1 MKFYFNCNNMTQA
14 KALLECGV
22 KNVLLS
28 YQYNK
33 KNFED
38 IAKMFKHTAVIA
50 GKIKNVDDYYSWV
63 DEHKWEADFFTQYDV
78 PMNMDITIKYW
89 EKLSNIVAPVL
100 TVNYLQHLSR
110 LSLNEGRTVVLGKM
124 GGNIEEDEQLR
135 KLPSQYFY
143 HGLAKGRWKDR
154 SISSINSSTWL
165 SGVRN
170 RKTDVW
176 DTQSVEF
183 GDKGRGDVTTLQHAI
198 GKYSEYLKECHIE
211 EKSLLL
217 GEYSALLKAPIALYY
232 KPMLSALGFSSENF
246 L

>member
-14 KALLECGV
+14 KALIECGV

-33 KNFED
+33 KNFEELSN
-38 IAKMFKHTAVIA
+38 MFKHTAVIA
-50 GKIKNVDDYYSWV
+50 GKINNVDDYYNWI
-63 DEHKWEADFFTQYDV
+63 DEHKWEADFFAQYDV

-89 EKLSNIVAPVL
+89 EKYSNIVAPVL

-135 KLPSQYFY
+135 KLPTQYNY
-143 HGLAKGRWKDR
+143 HGLAKGRWKNR
-154 SISSINSSTWL
+154 YISSINSSTWL

-176 DTQSVEF
+176 ESHSVEF
-183 GDKGRGDVTTLQHAI
+183 GIKGRGDVTTLRHAI
-198 GKYSEYLKECHIE
+198 GKYPMYLKECHIE
-211 EKSLLL
+211 EESLLS

-232 KPMLSALGFSSENF
+232 KPMLSALGVASENF

>member
-1 MKFYFNCNNMTQA
+1 MTQA
-14 KALLECGV
+14 NALLECGV

-38 IAKMFKHTAVIA
+38 MANMFKHTAVIA
-50 GKIKNVDDYYSWV
+50 GKIKNVDDYYNWV

-89 EKLSNIVAPVL
+89 EKLKDIVAPVL

-143 HGLAKGRWKDR
+143 HGLAKGRWKDKH
-154 SISSINSSTWL
+154 IHSINSSTWL

-170 RKTDVW
+170 RKSDVW
-176 DTQSVEF
+176 ASQSVEF
-183 GDKGRGDVTTLQHAI
+183 GDKGKSGKADVLHAI
-198 GKYSEYLKECHIE
+198 GKYSGYLKECRIE
-211 EKSLLL
+211 GQALLS
-217 GEYSALLKAPIALYY
+217 GEYSALLKSSIALYY